1 MTYSDYIA
9 ALPLIILAG
18 TGLIILLWDAFEKT
32 PSRTPVYF
40 TIVAS
45 AAAAICAGMNMAS
58 TQTIAFGGLFFNT
71 GFSNFF
77 TIIFSA
83 ATILTA
89 LLGERYLL
97 EEEVLVGEFCALLLF
112 AASGMV
118 MLASGAN
125 LIVTFLGLETMSISF
140 YVLCGLFRTKEA
152 SNESALKYFLLGAFA
167 TGFFLYGIALIYGS
181 LGTLSLV
188 AMSSIHST
196 AIPSSMML
204 LGLILLI
211 VGFAFKVAA
220 FPFHQ
225 WAPDVYEGAPTV
237 VSGYMSTAGKAAA
250 FGAIVLVFSSIP
262 TSALS
267 GGADKIRIII
277 AALAACSMFYGNIV
291 AIAQTKI
298 KRMLAYSSTA
308 HAGYLLLGVA
318 VLSSI
323 GATGI
328 AIYAAVYLLMQ
339 IAAFGIVAMLEKET
353 GTGLD
358 LNDYAGLAKKRPW
371 AAFLMSII
379 MLSLAGIPPFAGF
392 FGKYYLFLAAVSAGM
407 TWLAIIGVI
416 SSIIASYFYL
426 RIIVL
431 MYFREPAHEETGV
444 IKESNVSYIAIGLAS
459 AALVVLGLMPGLL
472 TDAAGYFFK

>member
-1 MTYSDYIA
+1 LSHSDFIA
-9 ALPLIILAG
+9 VLPLIILAG
-18 TGLIILLWDAFEKT
+18 TGLFVLLWDAFEKT
-32 PSRTPVYF
+32 PSRTPLYF
-40 TIVAS
+40 TIAG
-45 AAAAICAGMNMAS
+45 AAGAGICAGINMAA
-58 TQTIAFGGLFFNT
+58 TQTIAFDGLFFNT
-71 GFSNFF
+71 GYSNFF
-77 TIIFSA
+77 TIIFCA

-89 LLGERYLL
+89 LLGERYLY

-118 MLASGAN
+118 MLASGSN

-140 YVLCGLFRTKEA
+140 YVLAGLFRKKTE
-152 SNESALKYFLLGAFA
+152 SNEAALKYFLLGAFA

-181 LGTLSLV
+181 LGTLSIVPYHPILN
-188 AMSSIHST
+188 AQ
-196 AIPSSMML
+196 PSASFL
-204 LGLILLI
+204 ILGSILLI
-211 VGFAFKVAA
+211 VGFSFKVAA

-250 FGAIVLVFSSIP
+250 FGALVLVLSSIP
-262 TSALS
+262 TKFLS
-267 GGADKIRIII
+267 NGANKIQIII
-277 AALAACSMFYGNIV
+277 AILAACSMLYGNIV

-308 HAGYLLLGVA
+308 HAGYLLLGIA
-318 VLSSI
+318 ALSAI

-339 IAAFGIVAMLEKET
+339 VAAFGIVAMLEKET
-353 GTGLD
+353 GTGLE

-392 FGKYYLFLAAVSAGM
+392 FGKYYLFLAVINAGM

-431 MYFREPAHEETGV
+431 MYFREPVHEDVLV
-444 IKESNVSYIAIGLAS
+444 IKENNVSYVAIGLAS
-459 AALVVLGLMPGLL
+459 AALIVLGLMPGLL